1 VKYVLISPLSGKS
14 SWVQAAL
21 AEYGEKIRQWRK
33 WDFVLVTP
41 ARSEELTIKRA
52 EESERIS
59 KVIPASSVLIL
70 FDERGKTMSSEQW
83 AGEIQRLE
91 NRGAKALAFVIGGAY
106 GVSEELRKKADLVV
120 SMSPWVLNHQV
131 ALVVAAEQI
140 YRALT
145 LIHGHPYHHE

>member
-1 VKYVLISPLSGKS
+1 MKYVLISPLSGKS

-59 KVIPASSVLIL
+59 KVIPASSVL
-70 FDERGKTMSSEQW
+70 
-83 AGEIQRLE
+83 
-91 NRGAKALAFVIGGAY
+91 
-106 GVSEELRKKADLVV
+106 
-120 SMSPWVLNHQV
+120 
-131 ALVVAAEQI
+131 
-140 YRALT
+140 
-145 LIHGHPYHHE
+145 